1 MVDHAANIKKYDA
14 KADDAVVASM
24 MKTYRLV
31 LSKPDS
37 ALVSFG
43 DPEEVAR
50 VRTNFVKKKLGVT
63 DSDADIDAAIA
74 KVGEQLKGE
83 KRKDRL
89 VVYYLL
95 AKAYNKLDVFA

>member
-14 KADDAVVASM
+14 KADDAVIASM
-24 MKTYRLV
+24 LKTYRLV

-37 ALVSFG
+37 ALVSFT
-43 DPEEVAR
+43 DADEVAR

-63 DSDADIDAAIA
+63 DSNEDIDAAIA
-74 KVGEQLKGE
+74 KVGEQLKGDR
-83 KRKDRL
+83 RKDRL

-95 AKAYNKLDVFA
+95 AKHYKKLDVFA